1 MAVLTDESPRGGAH
15 DRLGA
20 LRSTPPAE
28 PRRIRIEVLIGVLLV
43 AAGIV
48 AVLVLR
54 GGGEVPVV
62 EPGMQTPVES
72 TMPSSAGSTVLL
84 EDDALVALALEAGE
98 FPPDLSPGDS
108 VMVTVLPD
116 GDLGAE
122 PRSLESEPTVVSVD
136 RPTDGD
142 TRWIIV
148 VRAKKSL
155 PRALISS
162 RDVVLSI
169 VSGGGR

>member
-20 LRSTPPAE
+20 LRSTPPVE
-28 PRRIRIEVLIGVLLV
+28 PRRIRVEILVGVLLV
-43 AAGIV
+43 AAGV
-48 AVLVLR
+48 VLVLVLR
-54 GGGEVPVV
+54 GGGEAPVG
-62 EPGMQTPVES
+62 EPGAQAPVMSTLPASAES
-72 TMPSSAGSTVLL
+72 SVLL

-98 FPPDLSPGDS
+98 FPPGLSPGDS

-116 GDLGAE
+116 GDLDAE
-122 PRSLESEPTVVSVD
+122 PRSLESEPIVVSVD
-136 RPTDGD
+136 RPSDGD
-142 TRWIIV
+142 TRWIVV
-148 VRAKKSL
+148 VRAKRGL

-169 VSGGGR
+169 VSGDGR